1 VEGNVLKGSLWYG
14 KTGVLMKEL
23 ILVRHGESEYMVSGL
38 TGGWTDLPLTELGKK
53 QAVYTGQSLQYLR
66 DSPFLFYSSDLVR
79 AQQTADIVGRAL
91 DKEPVLVE
99 ELRELNN
106 GIARDLTLEE
116 AQKIRYPV
124 TDSVMDWVPY
134 PEAES
139 WRMLHDRVVSFMNRV
154 QPHGDTALL
163 VTHSMVIISII
174 HWWLEFSEDIIVRV
188 SYDIDP
194 CSITRLTIN
203 QWNEKTIS
211 KLNDTAHL
219 LSLKKKK

>member
-1 VEGNVLKGSLWYG
+1 
-14 KTGVLMKEL
+14 MKEL

-53 QAVYTGQSLQYLR
+53 QAVYTGKSLQHLR
-66 DSPFLFYSSDLVR
+66 DLPILFYSSDLVR
-79 AQQTADIVGRAL
+79 AQRTADIMSRIL
-91 DKEPVLVE
+91 DKEPVFVK

-106 GIARDLTLEE
+106 GTACDLTLEE

-124 TDSVMDWVPY
+124 TDPVMDWVPY

-139 WRMLHDRVVSFMNRV
+139 WRMLQDRVVSFMDRI

-174 HWWLEFSEDIIVRV
+174 HWWLEFTEDIIVRV

-219 LSLKKKK
+219 LSLKKGNANE